1 MDNTTKTGSKKS
13 WIYLIDGILII
24 GTLMSLM
31 SVFYFKGYEITGLI
45 TGPVLN
51 SPENGSVISQAVL
64 FSFDYGNILMID
76 DNLAF
81 SHPQEFDVQDNL
93 QITLEPGVYYW
104 MVKGEGEKKS
114 EIREFTVQ
122 SRIELKLRKSESGL
136 GYEVVNAGN
145 TKLNVDVYEGG
156 QLTGKM
162 ILDVNRAGNAQGDK
176 FIGGQAD

>member
-1 MDNTTKTGSKKS
+1 MKSKYLL
-13 WIYLIDGILII
+13 YLIDSILVLGMLASLV
-24 GTLMSLM
+24 GTL
-31 SVFYFKGYEITGLI
+31 YYKGSELTGLI

-64 FSFDYGNILMID
+64 FSFDYGNTLLID
-76 DNLAF
+76 DNLEF
-81 SHPQEFDVQDNL
+81 SHPSEFNVKDNL
-93 QITLEPGVYYW
+93 QITLEPGIYYW
-104 MVKGEGEKKS
+104 MVKGEGEKQS

-122 SRIELKLRKSESGL
+122 SRIELKLRKSQSGT

-156 QLTGKM
+156 QLTGK
-162 ILDVNRAGNAQGDK
+162 IVLDTNRAENVKGDK

>member
-1 MDNTTKTGSKKS
+1 MKSKYL
-13 WIYLIDGILII
+13 IYLIDGILIFGMLASLV
-24 GTLMSLM
+24 GTL
-31 SVFYFKGYEITGLI
+31 YYKGPELTGFI

-51 SPENGSVISQAVL
+51 SPENGSIMSQSVL

-76 DNLAF
+76 DNLNF
-81 SHPQEFDVQDNL
+81 SNPREFNVEDNL

-104 MVKGEGEKKS
+104 MVVGEGDKKS
-114 EIREFTVQ
+114 EIREFTIQ
-122 SRIELKLRKSESGL
+122 SRIELKLRKSESSE

-156 QLTGKM
+156 QLTGK
-162 ILDVNRAGNAQGDK
+162 IVLDTNRAENVQGDK

>member
-1 MDNTTKTGSKKS
+1 MKSKYLL
-13 WIYLIDGILII
+13 YLIDGILIFGMLASLV
-24 GTLMSLM
+24 GTLYYNGPEL
-31 SVFYFKGYEITGLI
+31 TGLI

-51 SPENGSVISQAVL
+51 SPENGSIMSQAVL
-64 FSFDYGNILMID
+64 FSFDYGNTLLID
-76 DNLAF
+76 DNLNF
-81 SHPQEFDVQDNL
+81 SDPREFNVEDNL

-104 MVKGEGEKKS
+104 MVVGEGDKKS

-122 SRIELKLRKSESGL
+122 SRIELKLRKSESSE